1 MNFFGHATVA
11 TWSVDGAEAQAA
23 HVFGAMLPDFAG
35 MVGRHVTGA
44 TTHAALR
51 RGIEL
56 HHRTD
61 DAFHGAPIFV
71 ELCREALQE
80 MEAAGVARASA
91 RAVAHV
97 GTELL
102 LDGFLSRDD
111 RAVQAYRE
119 AMNAGPFLLP
129 SAEFKSEDARERCHW
144 LLSRLAPAP
153 IPQRYLET
161 DFVAERLVFALAPRP
176 RLALSPADTDRVR
189 ALLPHLQARVT
200 DNAEALIASVAARLN
215 DKT

>member
-11 TWSVDGAEAQAA
+11 LWSADSSAQAA

-44 TTHAALR
+44 IAHEALQ

-61 DAFHGAPIFV
+61 DAFHGSPIFV
-71 ELCREALQE
+71 ELCREALHE
-80 MEAAGVARASA
+80 MESAGVARASA

-102 LDGFLSRDD
+102 LDGWLSRDE
-111 RAVQAYRE
+111 RAVEAYRA

-129 SAEFKSEDARERCHW
+129 SAEFKGEDARERCHW

-153 IPQRYLET
+153 IPQRYVDT
-161 DFVAERLVFALAPRP
+161 DFVTERLVFALAPRP
-176 RLALSPADTDRVR
+176 RLALGVEDTERVR
-189 ALLPHLQARVT
+189 ALLPNLQARVSER
-200 DNAEALIASVAARLN
+200 AEALIASVAERLG
-215 DKT
+215 